1 MNRIGEFLID
11 GGWKTL
17 WACIDTSIIGLGVL
31 ALLGVI
37 ADLLRS
43 LILC

>member
-37 ADLLRS
+37 AELIGGLL
-43 LILC
+43 